1 MPEPVTFSDELEEWL
16 GRDREKTLGD
26 LVDVFEERSFAIA
39 YLLLL
44 FPSALPL
51 PTGGVTHLLELLCL
65 VFALE
70 ATSGRRSVW
79 LPRRLRQRPLGASTE
94 KKAIPFIIRRVR
106 WFERWSKPR
115 LVRLLEH
122 RVTGSLLGVFVLVFT
137 LAALVAPPFSGLDTL
152 PSLGVVV
159 LALGLLLHDVVVTI
173 AGIVVGLVGV
183 GLLFVLGSV
192 VLDFFGVT

>member
-1 MPEPVTFSDELEEWL
+1 VPEPVTFSDELEQWL
-16 GRDREKTLGD
+16 GHDREKTLGD

-39 YLLLL
+39 FLLLM

-51 PTGGVTHLLELLCL
+51 PTGGVTHVLELLCL

-70 ATSGRRSVW
+70 AASGRRSVW
-79 LPRRLRQRPLGASTE
+79 LPRRLRQRALGASTE

-115 LVRLLEH
+115 LVGVLEH
-122 RVTGSLLGVFVLVFT
+122 RVTRSVLGVFVLVFT
-137 LAALVAPPFSGLDTL
+137 LAAFVAPPFSGLDTL

-173 AGIVVGLVGV
+173 VGIVVGLAGV
-183 GLLFVLGSV
+183 ALLFVLGSV